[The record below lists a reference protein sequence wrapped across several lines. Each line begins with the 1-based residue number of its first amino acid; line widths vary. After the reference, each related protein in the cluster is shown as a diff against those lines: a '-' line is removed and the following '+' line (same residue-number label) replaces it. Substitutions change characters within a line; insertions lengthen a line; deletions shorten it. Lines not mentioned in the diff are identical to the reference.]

1 MKKISFFLL
10 VSIFSSLSA
19 FSQTFR
25 VDLPPGYNKIVAKE
39 ALPGIDGSPFLQKD
53 FNLGKI
59 IVSENKVIDSI
70 MLRYDVYHK
79 EMQYKNEGKVY
90 AIGTPE
96 NIKSISFD
104 HRTFVYLTYLEKGV
118 VAKDYFEALKL
129 GKSASLYRHY
139 FITLTP
145 ANYNPAMDIGNKND
159 EIKLNEEFCMIYKDK
174 FILID
179 KRGKSVLAQFTDGD
193 LQKVKKFIKEKGI
206 SFKDENDLVVLD
218 EYINK
223 NM

>member
-25 VDLPPGYNKIVAKE
+25 VDFPPGYNKIITQE
-39 ALPGIDGSPFLQKD
+39 SLPGIDGSPFLQKD
-53 FNLGKI
+53 FSLGKI
-59 IVSENKVIDSI
+59 FLSENKVIDSI
-70 MLRYDVYHK
+70 MLRYDIYHK
-79 EMQYKNEGKVY
+79 EMQYQNEGKIY
-90 AIGTPE
+90 AIGAPE

-118 VAKDYFEALKL
+118 ITKDFFEVLKL
-129 GKSASLYRHY
+129 GKIASLYRHY
-139 FITLTP
+139 IITLTP
-145 ANYNPAMDIGNKND
+145 ASYNPAMDVGNKND

-174 FILID
+174 FITID
-179 KRGKSVLAQFTDGD
+179 KKGKSVLAQFTDGD
-193 LQKVKKFIKEKGI
+193 QQKVKKFIKEKGI
-206 SFKDENDLVVLD
+206 SFKDENDLVVLA